1 MKKSLKRAV
10 AVSAVCA
17 AGLAGTLTTT
27 TTATADEA
35 AKYGPFVAQDP
46 AKRVT
51 DFGMTALAY
60 GTKVSLGGVDIKSL
74 KDAKKIQA
82 CTRTVGH
89 QRIAPSELST
99 QKITALLGDALPVD
113 LAGLIHLSPSTSYTE
128 TYKTD
133 DGVTGVRATNL
144 LGDIVFG
151 AKELAPGVELP
162 TLEIKGLEAV
172 ADSFHDPADLNQ
184 DGNPFGTAESFGFK
198 SLKLVLPEGGVIGET
213 LNMLLENLGL
223 GDTEVVNEIINVP
236 LGILVDTLNEI
247 IDLADPILGD
257 VIEIPGL
264 GSIGL
269 GSSFSEVQDGF
280 ASSGANALQIEIDP
294 TEAENDSVA
303 LLKLGYAQSRI
314 GAPARSSVFRST
326 IMGLNFKAL
335 RFSENQELLHL
346 GGIGTEAIPCE
357 GTAGEKVTKAIE
369 GSRTIPLNIPGLGGL
384 ATLNGI
390 EYSYKAKQ
398 MSRGRARSVAT
409 STLGSLEIPAL
420 DLVIEGVQSK
430 LKLRSTGKQGVAV
443 RGAKK
448 PKFKLARVLY
458 KGEELLPPG
467 GLRIGETVE
476 FVVEQLNNTNGFITF
491 GPRATSNHYGGK
503 LAATRLTIGD
513 IFTLDLGW
521 LESQIY
527 PK

>member
-17 AGLAGTLTTT
+17 AGLAGTLTTQ
-27 TTATADEA
+27 TTATADQA

-46 AKRVT
+46 AKRIT

-82 CTRTVGH
+82 CTRTVGQ
-89 QRIAPSELST
+89 QRIAPSQLST
-99 QKITALLGDALPVD
+99 QQITALLGDALPID

-133 DGVTGVRATNL
+133 SGVTGVRATNL
-144 LGDIVFG
+144 LGDIVVG
-151 AKELAPGVELP
+151 AKELAPGVQLP
-162 TLEIKGLEAV
+162 TLEIQGLEAV
-172 ADSFHDPADLNQ
+172 ADSLHDPADLDG

-198 SLKLVLPEGGVIGET
+198 SLKLILPEDGVIGDT

-223 GDTEVVNEIINVP
+223 GTDTLNEIINVP
-236 LGILVDTLNEI
+236 LGILVETLNQI
-247 IDLADPILGD
+247 IELADPVLGD

-269 GSSFSEVQDGF
+269 GSSFSKVQDGF

-335 RFSENQELLHL
+335 PLADDVELLHL

-357 GTAGEKVTKAIE
+357 GTGGEKVTKTIQGA
-369 GSRTIPLNIPGLGGL
+369 RTIPLNIPGLGGL

-409 STLGSLEIPAL
+409 STLGSLEIPIL

-430 LKLRSTGKQGVAV
+430 LKLRSTGKQGQAV

-448 PKFKLARVLY
+448 PQFKLARVLY
-458 KGEELLPPG
+458 KGEDLLPLG

-491 GPRATSNHYGGK
+491 GPRASSNHYGGK

-521 LESQIY
+521 LESQIF

>member
-35 AKYGPFVAQDP
+35 VNNGPFVAQDP
-46 AKRVT
+46 SKRLT

-60 GTKVSLGGVDIKSL
+60 GTKVSLGGIDIKSL

-89 QRIAPSELST
+89 QRIAPSQLST
-99 QKITALLGDALPVD
+99 QQITTLLGDALPVD

-133 DGVTGVRATNL
+133 AGVTGVRATNL
-144 LGDIVFG
+144 LGDIVVG
-151 AKELAPGVELP
+151 AKELAPGVKLP

-172 ADSFHDPADLNQ
+172 ADSFYDPADIND
-184 DGNPFGTAESFGFK
+184 DGNPFGTAENFGFK
-198 SLKLVLPEGGVIGET
+198 SLKLILPEDGVIGDT

-223 GDTEVVNEIINVP
+223 GTDVLNEIINVP
-236 LGILVDTLNEI
+236 LGILVDTLNQI
-247 IDLADPILGD
+247 IDLADPVLGD

-269 GSSFSEVQDGF
+269 GSSFSKVQDGF

-335 RFSENQELLHL
+335 PLSENTELLHL

-357 GTAGEKVTKAIE
+357 GTSGDKVVKAIE
-369 GSRTIPLNIPGLGGL
+369 GARTIPLNIPGLGGL

-398 MSRGRARSVAT
+398 MPRGRARSVAT
-409 STLGSLEIPAL
+409 SKLGSLEIPIL

-448 PKFKLARVLY
+448 PKFKLARILY
-458 KGEELLPPG
+458 KGEDILPPG

-476 FVVEQLNNTNGFITF
+476 FIVEQLNNTNGFITF

-521 LESQIY
+521 LESQIF

>member
-17 AGLAGTLTTT
+17 AGLAGTLTTQ
-27 TTATADEA
+27 TTATADQA

-46 AKRVT
+46 AKRIT

-82 CTRTVGH
+82 CTRTVGQ
-89 QRIAPSELST
+89 QRIAPSQLST
-99 QKITALLGDALPVD
+99 QQITALLGDALPID

-133 DGVTGVRATNL
+133 SGVTGVRATNL
-144 LGDIVFG
+144 LGDIVVG
-151 AKELAPGVELP
+151 AKELAPGVQLP
-162 TLEIKGLEAV
+162 TLEIQGLEAV
-172 ADSFHDPADLNQ
+172 ADSFHDPADLDG

-198 SLKLVLPEGGVIGET
+198 SLKLILPEDGVIGET
-213 LNMLLENLGL
+213 LNLLLENLGL
-223 GDTEVVNEIINVP
+223 STEDLNEVINVP
-236 LGILVDTLNEI
+236 LGILVDTLQQI
-247 IDLADPILGD
+247 IDTAGLGD

-269 GSSFSEVQDGF
+269 GSSFRKIGNDA
-280 ASSGANALQIEIDP
+280 ASSGANALQIEVNP
-294 TEAENDSVA
+294 SGEENGHAA

-314 GAPARSSVFRST
+314 SAPVKSGVFRST
-326 IMGLNFKAL
+326 IMGLDFKAL
-335 RFSENQELLHL
+335 PLADDVELLHM
-346 GGIGTEAIPCE
+346 GGIGTQAIPCE
-357 GTAGEKVTKAIE
+357 GTANKKVTKAIE
-369 GSRTIPLNIPGLGGL
+369 GARSIPLNIPGLGGL

-398 MSRGRARSVAT
+398 LARGRAKSMAK
-409 STLGSLEIPAL
+409 SKLGSLEIPVL
-420 DLVIEGVQSK
+420 GLEIQGISSRLN
-430 LKLRSTGKQGVAV
+430 LKKFPGERV
-443 RGAKK
+443 RGSNK
-448 PKFKLARVLY
+448 PKFKVLDILHD
-458 KGEELLPPG
+458 GESILPEN
-467 GLRIGETVE
+467 LRIGDVIE
-476 FVVEQLNNTNGFITF
+476 FVVDELEQTGFITF
-491 GPRATSNHYGGK
+491 GKVKSRNYYGAK
-503 LAATRLTIGD
+503 LSAINITIPGLFD
-513 IFTLDLGW
+513 IDLGW

>member
-151 AKELAPGVELP
+151 AKELAP
-162 TLEIKGLEAV
+162 
-172 ADSFHDPADLNQ
+172 
-184 DGNPFGTAESFGFK
+184 AESFGFK

-269 GSSFSEVQDGF
+269 GSSFSKVQDGF